1 MSIGQV
7 LETPS
12 MRQMIREREEAVAEL
27 ERGGRAGVSVVI
39 ACFNQAEYVCEAL
52 DSVLLQTT
60 PALEVIVIDDGSTEQ
75 ADFIREQ
82 TLGRNGED
90 IARGTELRY
99 VRVTNRG
106 LPNARNVGL
115 MLARGEW
122 FLPLDADDWLASDYI
137 EKTLDR
143 AQDTGADV
151 VLTGIQ
157 EHGPDRN
164 GCYMAGF
171 DRGWDAVTVDLLLS
185 DFNRFFYCSLFRT
198 RLLREVGGY
207 NGRLV
212 HGFEDWDLWIDL
224 MKRGTQF
231 CAVNE
236 YLFQYRT
243 RPGSMLSTAMAQR
256 EEIVAEIHRH
266 HA

>member
-1 MSIGQV
+1 M
-7 LETPS
+7 LETPA
-12 MRQMIREREEAVAEL
+12 MRQMIREREEAVSEL
-27 ERGGRAGVSVVI
+27 ERGGRPGVSIVI
-39 ACFNQAEYVCEAL
+39 ACFNQADWLV
-52 DSVLLQTT
+52 D
-60 PALEVIVIDDGSTEQ
+60 ALESIRSQTVAPFETIVVDDGST
-75 ADFIREQ
+75 
-82 TLGRNGED
+82 LGQD
-90 IARGTELRY
+90 IIEHLCGQFGASY

-122 FLPLDADDWLASDYI
+122 FLPLDADDWLDPTYI
-137 EKTLDR
+137 EKTLER
-143 AQDTGADV
+143 AQDTGAAV

-164 GCYMAGF
+164 GRYMAGF
-171 DRGWDAVTVDLLLS
+171 DRGWDAVTVELLLA

-256 EEIVAEIHRH
+256 EEIVAEIRRH